1 MSKKLNLFNATAVA
15 AALGF
20 AAPLLAGPVAD
31 KAAEVET
38 AMAAGDSA
46 AALTGASDIMAQV
59 WEATPD
65 LGIRQSLLV
74 TEPAAGYG
82 IYNPRPNN
90 QYKLGEPVYVYA
102 EPFGFAYGSP
112 GEGLFGINFTV
123 DLRVLNENGDVLGE
137 EPGLANL
144 DLTSRFNIREFPA
157 NVTYTLNGIPPGKY
171 VLETTLHDKNSAKTG
186 TFQNTIEFVE

>member
-1 MSKKLNLFNATAVA
+1 MSKKLNLFNAALVA
-15 AALGF
+15 AALGL
-20 AAPLLAGPVAD
+20 ATPLLAGPVAD

-90 QYKLGEPVYVYA
+90 QYKAGEPVYVYA

-112 GEGLFGINFTV
+112 GEGLSAIGFTV
-123 DLRVLNENGDVLGE
+123 DLRVLSESGEVLAE
-137 EPGLANL
+137 MPALADLN
-144 DLTSRFNIREFPA
+144 LTSRYQNREFQA
-157 NVTYTLNGIPPGKY
+157 NLTYTLSGVAPGKY

-186 TFQNTIEFVE
+186 TFQTTIEIVE

>member
-59 WEATPD
+59 WD
-65 LGIRQSLLV
+65 CLL
-74 TEPAAGYG
+74 Y
-82 IYNPRPNN
+82 
-90 QYKLGEPVYVYA
+90 
-102 EPFGFAYGSP
+102 
-112 GEGLFGINFTV
+112 
-123 DLRVLNENGDVLGE
+123 
-137 EPGLANL
+137 
-144 DLTSRFNIREFPA
+144 TSRC
-157 NVTYTLNGIPPGKY
+157 V
-171 VLETTLHDKNSAKTG
+171 
-186 TFQNTIEFVE
+186 